1 MDRNRTAKSQGA
13 AAVSST
19 APKTTSSG
27 HIPGTRRP
35 RTPAPPTP
43 PVTPQARAR
52 RALHT
57 ARAAARHAA
66 PALAAYV
73 AVRLTGLAV
82 LAFWAPRRHQD
93 LWVNLAAQWDSDW
106 YLGIAEH
113 GYTDELG
120 TTPNTN
126 NLAFFPLY
134 PVLVKAVAV
143 LTPGSRASTGLGLA
157 VVASLIAA
165 WGIFAVGDRLHG
177 RRVGVLLTTLWAA
190 FPVGAVQWMGYT
202 ESLFTACAAWALYA
216 VLTGRWLWAAGCAS
230 LAGLTRPTGVAVA
243 AAVTVT
249 ALLHLL
255 RHRTLAPRVV
265 AAAALAPLGWCA
277 YLAWVGLR
285 LGRWDGYFAVQRTWY
300 NELDGGLRTLHQF
313 RWLLWRDPTPQLFLV
328 MVTLTLI
335 GAVVLF
341 GLSAWDRQPTA
352 LLVYSG
358 VMLAIVLG
366 SGGVYFPRARF
377 LLPAFPLLLPLAL
390 HLSRASR
397 RHRALVLTTAVL
409 GSTYCGAYM
418 LLIWSAAP

>member
-1 MDRNRTAKSQGA
+1 M
-13 AAVSST
+13 
-19 APKTTSSG
+19 
-27 HIPGTRRP
+27 
-35 RTPAPPTP
+35 
-43 PVTPQARAR
+43 
-52 RALHT
+52 
-57 ARAAARHAA
+57 
-66 PALAAYV
+66 
-73 AVRLTGLAV
+73 

-255 RHRTLAPRVV
+255 RHRTLAPGSSPPPRWHRSAGAPTSPGWDCGW
-265 AAAALAPLGWCA
+265 AAG
-277 YLAWVGLR
+277 
-285 LGRWDGYFAVQRTWY
+285 
-300 NELDGGLRTLHQF
+300 
-313 RWLLWRDPTPQLFLV
+313 
-328 MVTLTLI
+328 
-335 GAVVLF
+335 
-341 GLSAWDRQPTA
+341 TA
-352 LLVYSG
+352 TSPYSG
-358 VMLAIVLG
+358 PGTTSWTAACAPCTS
-366 SGGVYFPRARF
+366 SGGC
-377 LLPAFPLLLPLAL
+377 
-390 HLSRASR
+390 
-397 RHRALVLTTAVL
+397 
-409 GSTYCGAYM
+409 CGATRPRSSS
-418 LLIWSAAP
+418 W